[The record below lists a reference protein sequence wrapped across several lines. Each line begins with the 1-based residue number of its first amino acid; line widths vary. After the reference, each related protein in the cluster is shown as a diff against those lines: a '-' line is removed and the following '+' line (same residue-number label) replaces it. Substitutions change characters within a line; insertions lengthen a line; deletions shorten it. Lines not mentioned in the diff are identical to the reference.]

1 MPTSSAK
8 EDRWAP
14 IWMEQFP
21 EAAILTIWTEQYLE
35 TKSLHSQPDRRKTV
49 EHQPSF
55 SVGLLELVIVL

>member
-35 TKSLHSQPDRRKTV
+35 TKSLHSQPDSRKTV
-49 EHQPSF
+49 EQ
-55 SVGLLELVIVL
+55 